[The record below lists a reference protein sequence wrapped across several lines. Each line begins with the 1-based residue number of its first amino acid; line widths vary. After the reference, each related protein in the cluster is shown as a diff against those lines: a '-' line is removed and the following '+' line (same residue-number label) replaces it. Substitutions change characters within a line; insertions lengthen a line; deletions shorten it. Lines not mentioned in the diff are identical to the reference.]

1 MTTAALGGGAEDLHG
16 PLDGLLTQRV
26 QDRLQYHN
34 APQRTVFGFLCRA
47 HQDSQNPPQ
56 GHMIVLE

>member
-1 MTTAALGGGAEDLHG
+1 MTTAALGGAEDLHG
-16 PLDGLLTQRV
+16 PLEGLLTQHV

-34 APQRTVFGFLCRA
+34 APQRAVFGFVCHA